1 MVALAYAYLIKVGIS
16 VNTQFIYKKIAM
28 EDTDKHQDPQN
39 PDQEE
44 EEEDED
50 KTILTVDA
58 KMGAEEIS
66 VRDKIADLAKPY
78 LDDEELDM
86 DNPEKMSEIE
96 EKLAKQVQEMM
107 LKDFG
112 KHWSAIVGRRFALGV
127 GLRENDKF
135 GNFKIGFFNVLV
147 FQCNQGE

>member
-1 MVALAYAYLIKVGIS
+1 
-16 VNTQFIYKKIAM
+16 M
-28 EDTDKHQDPQN
+28 EDDKKQDPEQT

-66 VRDKIADLAKPY
+66 VRDKITELAKPH
-78 LDDEELDM
+78 LDNEELDM
-86 DNPEKMSEIE
+86 DSPEDMAKIE
-96 EKLAKQVQEMM
+96 NDLAKQIQDML

-112 KHWSAIVGRRFALGV
+112 KHWSVIVGRRFALGV
-127 GLRENDKF
+127 GLKENDKF

-147 FQCNQGE
+147 FQCNQVAAA

>member
-1 MVALAYAYLIKVGIS
+1 
-16 VNTQFIYKKIAM
+16 M
-28 EDTDKHQDPQN
+28 EDDKKPEQDVAQ
-39 PDQEE
+39 DQEE

-66 VRDKIADLAKPY
+66 VRDKITELAKPH
-78 LDDEELDM
+78 LDNEELDM
-86 DNPEKMSEIE
+86 DSPEDMAKIE
-96 EKLAKQVQEMM
+96 KELAKQIQDML

-112 KHWSAIVGRRFALGV
+112 KYWSVIVGRRFALGV

-147 FQCNQGE
+147 FQCNQTEAA

>member
-1 MVALAYAYLIKVGIS
+1 
-16 VNTQFIYKKIAM
+16 M
-28 EDTDKHQDPQN
+28 EDDKKQEPEAQE
-39 PDQEE
+39 QEE

-66 VRDKIADLAKPY
+66 VRDKITELAKPH
-78 LDDEELDM
+78 LDNEELDM
-86 DNPEKMSEIE
+86 DSPEDMGKIE
-96 EKLAKQVQEMM
+96 KELAGQIQAML

-112 KHWSAIVGRRFALGV
+112 KHWSVIVGRRFALGV

-147 FQCNQGE
+147 FQCNQTEAA

>member
-1 MVALAYAYLIKVGIS
+1 
-16 VNTQFIYKKIAM
+16 M
-28 EDTDKHQDPQN
+28 EDPEKNQDPQN
-39 PDQEE
+39 PEEE

-66 VRDKIADLAKPY
+66 VRDKIAEIAKPH
-78 LDDEELDM
+78 LDNEELDM
-86 DNPEKMSEIE
+86 DNPETMTQIE
-96 EKLAKQVQEMM
+96 DELAKKIQDMM
-107 LKDFG
+107 NKDFG

-127 GLRENDKF
+127 GLRESDKF

-147 FQCNQGE
+147 FQCNQVD